1 MSLTPDFLALSVDAG
16 GGGMDESDLEPWRG
30 HQVDLQVDQPLRSP
44 LNTPDQRR
52 DVNPKAT
59 FHLE

>member
-1 MSLTPDFLALSVDAG
+1 MSLTPDFLALSVDVG
-16 GGGMDESDLEPWRG
+16 GGGMDESDLEPWRD

-44 LNTPDQRR
+44 LNIPDQRR

-59 FHLE
+59 FHLD